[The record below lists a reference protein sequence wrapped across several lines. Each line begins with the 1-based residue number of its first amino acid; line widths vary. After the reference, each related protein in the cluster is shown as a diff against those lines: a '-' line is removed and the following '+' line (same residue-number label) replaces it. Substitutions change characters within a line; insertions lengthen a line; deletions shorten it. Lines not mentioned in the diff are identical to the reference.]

1 MAYQKCATDV
11 IYLLKDKYPNKIW
24 NKTTK
29 EERCNIIFHELLS
42 NIGSKSLGFDDEI
55 LIKVYNNV
63 YKGLTI
69 INYVVPLM
77 NIDLDP
83 DNRQMNEYDK
93 DYDECMIEQETGKYK
108 FNLT

>member
-11 IYLLKDKYPNKIW
+11 IYLLKDKFLNKIW
-24 NKTTK
+24 DRTK
-29 EERCNIIFHELLS
+29 EEDRKIIFYELLS

-55 LIKVYNNV
+55 LVKVYNNV

>member
-11 IYLLKDKYPNKIW
+11 IYLLKDKFPNKIW
-24 NKTTK
+24 DRTK
-29 EERCNIIFHELLS
+29 EEDRKIIFCELLS

-55 LIKVYNNV
+55 LVKVYNNV